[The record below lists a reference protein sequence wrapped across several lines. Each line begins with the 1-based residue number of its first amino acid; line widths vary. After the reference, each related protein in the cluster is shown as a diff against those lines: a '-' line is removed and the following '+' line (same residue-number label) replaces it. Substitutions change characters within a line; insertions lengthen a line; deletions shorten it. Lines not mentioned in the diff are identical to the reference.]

1 MKSPARSVAW
11 LLPFLLTGCFQLPFH
26 KKHPAPDSMLA
37 PSIEPSQS
45 LELVDI
51 PLPPR
56 DTVVAAYPIYNMR
69 EETEPIRPPAKHR
82 KPAIPDD
89 AAIPPEPAPPPI
101 PEVSALGQLSSGD
114 PADFRQHTENAIA
127 DIEQRLK
134 AINRGLSDSEQK
146 TADHIREF
154 LKQARAALASGDV
167 EGANTLAGK
176 AQVLLAELTK

>member
-1 MKSPARSVAW
+1 MKSPARSVVW

-26 KKHPAPDSMLA
+26 KRHPARASELA
-37 PSIEPSQS
+37 PSIQPPQS

-56 DTVVAAYPIYNMR
+56 DTVIAGYPIYNMK
-69 EETEPIRPPAKHR
+69 EATEPIHPPAKHR
-82 KPAIPDD
+82 KAPIPDD
-89 AAIPPEPAPPPI
+89 AANPPEPAPPPN

-114 PADFRQHTENAIA
+114 PADFRQHTENSIA
-127 DIEQRLK
+127 DIEHRLNS
-134 AINRGLSDSEQK
+134 INRRLSDSEQK